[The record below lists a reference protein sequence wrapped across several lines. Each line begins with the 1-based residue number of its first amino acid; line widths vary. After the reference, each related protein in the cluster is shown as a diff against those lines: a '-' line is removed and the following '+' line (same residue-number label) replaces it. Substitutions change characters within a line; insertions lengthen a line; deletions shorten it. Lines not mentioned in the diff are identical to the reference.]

1 MKIRIIIISFFIT
14 LLVGSCN
21 TLDYNES
28 THYEKEDVFYL
39 YQRTRQFLTNIYS
52 YVPEYYGRIGNAL
65 RSAACDEAVF
75 IDRLSAIHGFNN
87 GTWSAVNALD
97 SRWNYFEAIRAVN
110 MFLVEIEGRT
120 FEEIK
125 NNYDYKDIMDQFHY
139 FPYEARFL
147 RAYFYFELAKRY
159 GDIPLIT
166 TVLTEEEA
174 NRLTRTPFDE
184 VINFIVNECDA
195 IDEEL
200 LVDYAVDFISLERGR
215 ATKSWAMALKSR
227 ALLYAA
233 SPLFNSNNDKT
244 KWEKAAKAAADMI
257 KIAELTKASLTVDR
271 NKPGYGLGLSF
282 PTLANLW
289 NRNYAQNT
297 ELVFGLLRGT
307 SNSFESQN
315 YPIGIFGGGTTGHC
329 PSQNLVD
336 AYEMQATGLPINAEA
351 GYQTADPGYD
361 PKNPYVGRDPRLNA
375 SIVVNNS
382 VWPTR
387 YAEPV
392 EIWRGGRSGK
402 PVNYAT
408 STGYYLKKYVDG
420 NIELRPDR
428 TNTNSNHIWNIIRYS
443 EVLLNYAE
451 AMIEAY
457 GDYNKTSDGD
467 YIFPISAREAVN
479 KVRARSGVGMP
490 PFPET
495 LSAAEFKLKL
505 RNERRV
511 ELAFEDHRFWD
522 IRRWKIADQAK
533 DIYGVDIEKTG
544 DNTFSYT
551 RVLVESRVFNEK
563 MYLFPI
569 PQSEVFINPNLRQ
582 NQGW

>member
-1 MKIRIIIISFFIT
+1 MKIKIIIISFFTI
-14 LLVGSCN
+14 LFFGSCN
-21 TLDYNES
+21 VLDYNES
-28 THYEKEDVFYL
+28 TIYEKDDVFSL
-39 YQRTRQFLTNIYS
+39 YQRSRQFLTSIYS
-52 YVPEYYGRIGNAL
+52 YVPEYNGRIGNAL
-65 RSAACDEAVF
+65 RSAACDEAIF
-75 IDRLSAIHGFNN
+75 IDRLSAVHGFNN
-87 GTWSAVNALD
+87 GTWSAINTLD
-97 SRWNYFEAIRAVN
+97 SRWNYFEPIRSVN
-110 MFLVEIEGRT
+110 LFL
-120 FEEIK
+120 EEIK
-125 NNYDYKDIMDQFHY
+125 GQTFDDLKNNTDYKDIMDQFHY

-166 TVLTEEEA
+166 TVLTENEA
-174 NRLTRTPFDE
+174 NSLERTPFDE
-184 VINFIVNECDA
+184 VIKFIADECDA
-195 IDEEL
+195 IDDEL
-200 LVDYAVDFISLERGR
+200 LVDYTIDFISRERGR
-215 ATKSWAMALKSR
+215 ITKSAAMALKSR

-233 SPLFNSNNDKT
+233 SPLFNPANDKA

-257 KIAELTKASLTVDR
+257 KIAELPKADKTADR
-271 NKPGYGLGLSF
+271 NNPGYGLGLSF
-282 PTLANLW
+282 PALADLW

-297 ELVFGLLRGT
+297 ELIFGVLRGT

-329 PSQNLVD
+329 PTQNLVES
-336 AYEMQATGLPINAEA
+336 YEMQATGLPVSSSA
-351 GYQTADPGYD
+351 GYESADPAYN
-361 PKNPYVGRDPRLNA
+361 PQNPYAGRDPRLNA

-382 VWPTR
+382 IWPTR

-428 TNTNSNHIWNIIRYS
+428 TATTSNHVWNVIRYS

-457 GDYNKTSDGD
+457 GDYNKTSDGS
-467 YIFPISAREAVN
+467 YVFPMSARDAVN
-479 KVRARSGVGMP
+479 KVRARSNVNMP
-490 PFPET
+490 PFPAT
-495 LSAAEFKLKL
+495 LSVAEFKLKL

-522 IRRWKIADQAK
+522 IRRWKIADQVK
-533 DIYGVDIEKTG
+533 NIYGVDIEKTG

-551 RVLVESRVFNEK
+551 KVLVEERVFSEK

-569 PQSEVFINPNLRQ
+569 PQAELFINTNLRQ